1 MRKEFDDLLNMILL
15 YRLVIDDDLVLTAL
29 DNLSNKINE
38 VEKRL
43 ECIDKTLN
51 DIRGGVHK
59 INEIKHSS
67 FGSTID
73 AILNDDILR
82 GTYDI
87 AIAIDLNDEEPISEN
102 WYGLFKEKSEVD
114 KLVERV
120 EMIEN
125 NVELTE
131 KFREKYDTD
140 FGMVKACI
148 GGDLIKEEAI
158 EFIKELTKDYEG

>member
-1 MRKEFDDLLNMILL
+1 MRKEFNELVDMILL
-15 YRLVIDDDLVLTAL
+15 YQLVIDDDLVGIAL
-29 DNLSNKINE
+29 RNLSNKINE

-51 DIRGGVHK
+51 DIRGGVYK

-73 AILNDDILR
+73 GILNDDILR

-102 WYGLFKEKSEVD
+102 WYGLFKEKSEAD

-131 KFREKYDTD
+131 KFGEKYVTD
-140 FGMVKACI
+140 FAIIKASI
-148 GGDLIKEEAI
+148 KGNLIKEEAI
-158 EFIKELTKDYEG
+158 EFIKELTEDYEG

>member
-1 MRKEFDDLLNMILL
+1 MRKEFDELVGMILL
-15 YRLVIDDDLVLTAL
+15 YKLVIDDDLVLIAL
-29 DNLSNKINE
+29 DNLSKKINE

-51 DIRGGVHK
+51 DIRGGVRK

-67 FGSTID
+67 LGSTID

-87 AIAIDLNDEEPISEN
+87 AIAIDLNDEEPITEN

-131 KFREKYDTD
+131 KFRENYATD
-140 FGMVKACI
+140 FAMVKACI

-158 EFIKELTKDYEG
+158 EFIKELTEDYEG

>member
-131 KFREKYDTD
+131 KFREKYVTD
-140 FGMVKACI
+140 FAITKASI
-148 GGDLIKEEAI
+148 KGNLIKEEAI
-158 EFIKELTKDYEG
+158 EFIKELTEDYEG